1 MKIKELMTAR
11 SLQFCSPQTNLKEA
25 SALMKKAN
33 CGALPIV
40 DENRIVVGILTDRDI
55 ALSLSEHGPGS
66 FAETKVEKIMS
77 RNVRTIKETDDLKTA
92 LKVVRDHGV
101 GRLPVVNAEGR
112 LTGII
117 SMHHLL
123 EKNVTEASS
132 RSDDHPVLEENL
144 VRTIRSL
151 YGHYASTVQGSV
163 E

>member
-1 MKIKELMTAR
+1 
-11 SLQFCSPQTNLKEA
+11 
-25 SALMKKAN
+25 
-33 CGALPIV
+33 
-40 DENRIVVGILTDRDI
+40 
-55 ALSLSEHGPGS
+55 
-66 FAETKVEKIMS
+66 MS
-77 RNVRTIKETDDLKTA
+77 RNVRTVKETDDLKTA

-117 SMHHLL
+117 SMHRLL

-144 VRTIRSL
+144 VKTIRSL
-151 YGHYASTVQGSV
+151 YGHYANTVQGSV